1 MILVTGASG
10 FVGSALVDELAQ
22 LGTAVRACYR
32 TDKTLP
38 RVNVDVVSGIDL
50 LSMND
55 LKPVLSGVSVIV
67 HTAARVHVMKER
79 SDNPLEAFRRMN
91 VDATVRLARQAAA
104 SGVKRFVYISSIKV
118 NGEQTLPGQKFTAD
132 MTPNPSDAYGISKFE
147 AENGL
152 LSLAQ
157 ETGIEIVIIRPPLV
171 YGPGVK
177 ANFAKIMALVAKG
190 IPLPFG
196 AIDKNR
202 RSMVGLDNLVHLLIR
217 CISHPSAANQIFL
230 VSDDDDLSTAGLIRA
245 LGVALGQS
253 AHLLPVPEVFLSC
266 GAKLLGKKGFAD
278 RLFGNLQV
286 DITKTKELLNWH
298 PPFTVAEELNK
309 AVLIKSYRG

>member
-22 LGTAVRACYR
+22 LGIAVRACYR

-50 LSMND
+50 LSMSD
-55 LKPVLSGVSVIV
+55 LKTVLSGVSVIV
-67 HTAARVHVMKER
+67 HTAARVHVMEER
-79 SDNPLEAFRRMN
+79 SDNPLEAFRHMN
-91 VDATVRLARQAAA
+91 VDATLRLARQAAA
-104 SGVKRFVYISSIKV
+104 SGVKRFVYTSSIKV

-152 LSLAQ
+152 LSIAK
-157 ETGIEIVIIRPPLV
+157 ETGIEVVIIRPPLV

-177 ANFAKIMALVAKG
+177 ANFAKMMAWVAKG
-190 IPLPFG
+190 MPLPFG
-196 AIDKNR
+196 SIDKNH
-202 RSMVGLDNLVHLLIR
+202 RSMVGLGNLVNLLIL
-217 CISHPSAANQIFL
+217 CTSHPKAANQVLL
-230 VSDDDDLSTAGLIRA
+230 VSDDNDLSTAGLIRA
-245 LGVALGQS
+245 LGHALGRS
-253 AHLLPVPEVFLSC
+253 AHLLPVPESFLSW
-266 GAKLLGKKGFAD
+266 GARLLGMKSFAD
-278 RLFGNLQV
+278 RLLGNLQV

-298 PPFTVAEELNK
+298 PPFTVAEGLKKTVINK
-309 AVLIKSYRG
+309 SR

>member
-22 LGTAVRACYR
+22 LGVAVRACYR

-38 RVNVDVVSGIDL
+38 RVNVDLVSGIDL

-67 HTAARVHVMKER
+67 HTAARVHVMQER

-91 VDATVRLARQAAA
+91 VDATLRLARQAAA
-104 SGVKRFVYISSIKV
+104 FGVKRFVYISSIKV

-152 LSLAQ
+152 LSLAK
-157 ETGIEIVIIRPPLV
+157 ETGIEVVIIRPPLV

-177 ANFAKIMALVAKG
+177 ANFAKMMTWVAKG

-196 AIDKNR
+196 SIDKNC
-202 RSMVGLDNLVHLLIR
+202 RSMVGLGNLVNLLIL
-217 CISHPSAANQIFL
+217 CTSHPKAANQVLL

-245 LGVALGQS
+245 LGHALGRS
-253 AHLLPVPEVFLSC
+253 AHLLPVPESFLSW
-266 GAKLLGKKGFAD
+266 GARLLGMKSFAD
-278 RLFGNLQV
+278 RLLGNLQV
-286 DITKTKELLNWH
+286 DITKTKELLDWH
-298 PPFTVAEELNK
+298 PPFKVAEELK
-309 AVLIKSYRG
+309 KTVLTKLH

>member
-22 LGTAVRACYR
+22 LGVAVRACYR

-38 RVNVDVVSGIDL
+38 RVNVDLVSGIDL

-67 HTAARVHVMKER
+67 HTAARVHVMQER

-91 VDATVRLARQAAA
+91 VDATLRLARQAAA
-104 SGVKRFVYISSIKV
+104 FGVKRFVYISSIKV

-152 LSLAQ
+152 LSLAK
-157 ETGIEIVIIRPPLV
+157 ETGIEVVIIRPPLV

-177 ANFAKIMALVAKG
+177 ANFAKMMTWVAKG

-196 AIDKNR
+196 SIDKNC
-202 RSMVGLDNLVHLLIR
+202 RSMVGLGNLVNLLIL
-217 CISHPSAANQIFL
+217 CTSHPKAANQVLL

-245 LGVALGQS
+245 LGHALGRS
-253 AHLLPVPEVFLSC
+253 AHLLPVPESFLSW
-266 GAKLLGKKGFAD
+266 GARLLGMKSFAD
-278 RLFGNLQV
+278 RLLGNLQV
-286 DITKTKELLNWH
+286 DITKTKELLDWH
-298 PPFTVAEELNK
+298 PPFTVAEELK
-309 AVLIKSYRG
+309 KTVLTKLH

>member
-1 MILVTGASG
+1 VILVTGASG

-22 LGTAVRACYR
+22 LGVAVRACYR

-38 RVNVDVVSGIDL
+38 RVNVDLVSGIDL

-67 HTAARVHVMKER
+67 HTAARVHVMQER

-91 VDATVRLARQAAA
+91 VDATLRLARQAAA
-104 SGVKRFVYISSIKV
+104 FGVKRFVYISSIKV

-152 LSLAQ
+152 LSLAK
-157 ETGIEIVIIRPPLV
+157 ETGIEVVIIRPPLV

-177 ANFAKIMALVAKG
+177 ANFAKMMTWVAKG

-196 AIDKNR
+196 SIDKNC
-202 RSMVGLDNLVHLLIR
+202 RSMVGLGNLVNLLIL
-217 CISHPSAANQIFL
+217 CTSHPKAANQVLL

-245 LGVALGQS
+245 LGHALGRS
-253 AHLLPVPEVFLSC
+253 AHLLPVPESFLSW
-266 GAKLLGKKGFAD
+266 GARLLGMKSFAD
-278 RLFGNLQV
+278 RLLGNLQV
-286 DITKTKELLNWH
+286 DITKTKELLDWH
-298 PPFTVAEELNK
+298 PPFTVAEELK
-309 AVLIKSYRG
+309 KTVLTKLH

>member
-22 LGTAVRACYR
+22 LGVAVRACYR

-38 RVNVDVVSGIDL
+38 RVNVDLVSGIDL

-67 HTAARVHVMKER
+67 HTAARVHVMQER

-91 VDATVRLARQAAA
+91 VDATLRLARQAAA
-104 SGVKRFVYISSIKV
+104 FGVKRFVYISSIKV

-152 LSLAQ
+152 LSLAK
-157 ETGIEIVIIRPPLV
+157 ETGIEVVIIRPPLV

-177 ANFAKIMALVAKG
+177 ANFAKMMTWVPKG

-196 AIDKNR
+196 SIDKNC
-202 RSMVGLDNLVHLLIR
+202 RSMVGLGNLVNLLIL
-217 CISHPSAANQIFL
+217 CTSHPKAANQVLL

-245 LGVALGQS
+245 LGHALGRS
-253 AHLLPVPEVFLSC
+253 AHLLPVPESFLSW
-266 GAKLLGKKGFAD
+266 GAKLLGMKGFAD
-278 RLFGNLQV
+278 RLLGNLQV
-286 DITKTKELLNWH
+286 DITKTKELLDWH
-298 PPFTVAEELNK
+298 PPFTVAEELK
-309 AVLIKSYRG
+309 KTVLTKLH